1 MNSLELTVPIP
12 RDDDPLAT
20 LAQRAHAGHAGAFDE
35 LARRVRDRVRR
46 WASSVTL
53 DEDDAEDVAQ
63 QVLLTLHARSGE
75 FGARSRI
82 TTWLYTVTRNVA
94 LARRRTD
101 ARRRALLAEQSN
113 DAVAAAPAPAA
124 DAVEN
129 DAAARLADLV
139 HLVSVEL
146 TPRQREVFEMA
157 DVHGLTSTEIGRRLG
172 VTPSTARGILLQARR
187 AIRLRILE
195 HHAALL
201 KEYRS

>member
-1 MNSLELTVPIP
+1 MNPLELTVPIP

-63 QVLLTLHARSGE
+63 QVLLTLHARTGE
-75 FGARSRI
+75 FGARSRF
-82 TTWLYTVTRNVA
+82 TTWLYAITRNVA
-94 LARRRTD
+94 LARRRTE
-101 ARRRALLAEQSN
+101 ARRRALLARVPN
-113 DAVAAAPAPAA
+113 DAVTAPTA
-124 DAVEN
+124 DALGD

-146 TPRQREVFEMA
+146 TPRQREVFELA

>member
-1 MNSLELTVPIP
+1 MNPLELTVPIP

-63 QVLLTLHARSGE
+63 QVLLTLHARTGE
-75 FGARSRI
+75 FGARSRF

-113 DAVAAAPAPAA
+113 DALAAPAG
-124 DAVEN
+124 DAVGD

-146 TPRQREVFEMA
+146 TPRQRKVFELA

>member
-1 MNSLELTVPIP
+1 MNPLELTVPIP

-63 QVLLTLHARSGE
+63 QVLLTLHARTGE
-75 FGARSRI
+75 FGARSRF
-82 TTWLYTVTRNVA
+82 TTWVYAITRNVA
-94 LARRRTD
+94 LARRRTE
-101 ARRRALLAEQSN
+101 ARRRALLARVPN
-113 DAVAAAPAPAA
+113 DAVTAPTA
-124 DAVEN
+124 DALGD

-146 TPRQREVFEMA
+146 TPRQREVFELA

>member
-1 MNSLELTVPIP
+1 VNPLELTVPIP

-63 QVLLTLHARSGE
+63 QVLLTLHARTGE
-75 FGARSRI
+75 FGARSRF
-82 TTWLYTVTRNVA
+82 TTWVYAITRNVA
-94 LARRRTD
+94 LARRRTE
-101 ARRRALLAEQSN
+101 ARRRALLARVPN
-113 DAVAAAPAPAA
+113 DAVTAPTA
-124 DAVEN
+124 DALGD

-146 TPRQREVFEMA
+146 TPRQREVFELA

>member
-1 MNSLELTVPIP
+1 VNPLELTVPIP

-63 QVLLTLHARSGE
+63 QVLLTLHARTGE
-75 FGARSRI
+75 FGARSRF
-82 TTWLYTVTRNVA
+82 TTWLYAITRNVA
-94 LARRRTD
+94 LARRRTE
-101 ARRRALLAEQSN
+101 ARRRALLARVPN
-113 DAVAAAPAPAA
+113 DAVTAPTA
-124 DAVEN
+124 DALGD

-146 TPRQREVFEMA
+146 TPRQREVFELA